1 MIICHSNDYIL
12 ESRIDDQ
19 KIIMTLTIKQG
30 KFKQFLYIYH
40 VGDVGG
46 TSLFPALPALPA
58 GAASRTVVASRGT
71 PAVSP

>member
-1 MIICHSNDYIL
+1 MIIYHSRYIL

-19 KIIMTLTIKQG
+19 KMMITLAIKQG
-30 KFKQFLYIYH
+30 EFKQFLYTYH
-40 VGDVGG
+40 VGDVGR